1 MRPHALPV
9 AGGQRRARLL
19 PLLLM
24 MMALASPQRG
34 RTAKAQLQPP
44 PRPPAQGA
52 WHTGLY
58 RDLFVE
64 SGRHTA
70 SESAAKV
77 EAAFQQLFHGRQDT
91 EALFYWTDA
100 SEVEAYILSIDEQ
113 DVRSEGMSYGMMIAV
128 QLDKRREF
136 DALFHFAKRHM
147 QHTDPTDPRF
157 GYFAWHVRPTGQILD
172 PNPASDGEVY
182 LTTALFFAASRW
194 GKPPAGAAGWDYEAE
209 ANLIL
214 HACTHK
220 EDGGSSGSGG
230 GGRSRSVVTN
240 MFSSAEAQVVFVPSA
255 VNSEF
260 TDPSCACVTV
270 VH

>member
-24 MMALASPQRG
+24 MIMELPQQDK
-34 RTAKAQLQPP
+34 TAQAQLRAPP

-220 EDGGSSGSGG
+220 ENGGSGGG
-230 GGRSRSVVTN
+230 GGRSRSVATN
-240 MFSSAEAQVVFVPSA
+240 MFSSAEAQVVFVPSEDSA
-255 VNSEF
+255 EF
-260 TDPSCACVTV
+260 TDPSCACVIVV